1 MIVRLRN
8 LNATLVVV
16 VALAIALTGCA
27 NMSVPAATETVLEFN
42 VGVFDAGVAGIA
54 SKLKTI
60 PVAEKEKRRPYIE
73 AAAVLEKFKKINNS
87 IVDVA
92 VLAKGAKTAGDLK
105 AEGEYLEALDLLD
118 QRRRETIGP
127 IIELLVGLGV
137 AVFK

>member
-1 MIVRLRN
+1 MIVRLHN
-8 LNATLVVV
+8 LNAALAVV
-16 VALAIALTGCA
+16 VALAIALAGCA
-27 NMSVPAATETVLEFN
+27 TMSVPAATETMLEFN

-92 VLAKGAKTAGDLK
+92 ELLAGAKTSGDLK
-105 AEGEYLEALDLLD
+105 AQGQYLEALNLLD
-118 QRRRETIGP
+118 KSRRETIAP
-127 IIELLVGLGV
+127 IVELLVGLGV